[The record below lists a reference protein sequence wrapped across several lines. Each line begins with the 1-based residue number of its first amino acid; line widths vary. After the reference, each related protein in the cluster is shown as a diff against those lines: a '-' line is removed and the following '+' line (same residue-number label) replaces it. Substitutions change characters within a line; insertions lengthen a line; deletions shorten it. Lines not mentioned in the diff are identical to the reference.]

1 MDELPPW
8 KEAHDEASLKA
19 SRLVGL
25 AAAIEPAP
33 VDLSKWDDLVR
44 ASMSRRDWRLV
55 PAFAGSLAVGMVLVM
70 WLTPTPIVAVAP
82 ALEAPV
88 LVASVNATWQHLP
101 SGAVRLDSGRL
112 SVQRAAKGRVLL
124 ETPHA
129 TLDAIRARF
138 LAEVTAGGTTVIVQ
152 EGEVVLR
159 SGAQTLLVKAG
170 QRLVWPPTPSI
181 PAPLTAVAAP
191 RTLLCDEATGLRL
204 DCLRSEAQGEGLAA
218 QAALYELGV
227 LELKQGNA
235 ADALAAWTTSLS
247 RFPEGV
253 LHPEVRLALLVE
265 LTRARRFTE
274 ALVVARDFETAC
286 VADPRLPDVQVLR
299 RSLETR

>member
-1 MDELPPW
+1 MDELRLW
-8 KEAHDEASLKA
+8 SEAKDEAGLKA

-33 VDLSKWDDLVR
+33 VDLSKWEDVVQ
-44 ASMSRRDWRLV
+44 ATKQRRDWRLV
-55 PAFAGSLAVGMVLVM
+55 PAFAASLAAGIVLVL
-70 WLTPTPIVAVAP
+70 WLKPAPNPVVAP
-82 ALEAPV
+82 AAEAPV
-88 LVASVNATWQHLP
+88 LVASANASWQQQP
-101 SGAVRLDSGRL
+101 SGVVRLDSGRL
-112 SVQRAAKGRVLL
+112 SVQRATSGRVVL

-129 TLDAIRARF
+129 TLDATRARF

-159 SGAQTLLVKAG
+159 SKTETRVVKAG
-170 QRLVWPPTPSI
+170 ETLVWPPTPSI
-181 PAPLTAVAAP
+181 PEPLSAVASSS
-191 RTLLCDEATGLRL
+191 TSVCDEVTGSRL
-204 DCLRSEAQGEGLAA
+204 DCLRVEAKGDGLTA

-235 ADALAAWTTSLS
+235 SDALAAWTTSLA

-265 LTRARRFTE
+265 LTRERRFTE
-274 ALVVARDFETAC
+274 ALVVARAFESAC
-286 VADPRLPDVQVLR
+286 AADPRVTDVQSLR
-299 RSLETR
+299 RSLEVR